1 MIYWKGIL
9 EAYYWRCASGRSCIT
24 TIPDNLD
31 ILPQFQPYI
40 TQGIQ
45 VGVEAISMK
54 EKMHFT
60 ILSNDSTEGD
70 GGYGVGT
77 LDLNNVTPII
87 IDCENEHVFIDL
99 EALHGRSKIEKKV
112 RFSTD
117 LAHAS
122 DDYNRYWIVWVA
134 LQVGENGPY
143 YAGCTASEVRVSK
156 EERRIKLGYK
166 SLPEQVN
173 FLDKA
178 LKGKF
183 LLNHV
188 DSISKKLLYQFLT
201 DFNEEYWKHSPEEL
215 KQQLS
220 IWEDV

>member
-1 MIYWKGIL
+1 
-9 EAYYWRCASGRSCIT
+9 
-24 TIPDNLD
+24 
-31 ILPQFQPYI
+31 
-40 TQGIQ
+40 
-45 VGVEAISMK
+45 MK
-54 EKMHFT
+54 EKKHFI
-60 ILSNDSTEGD
+60 ILSNDSTDGD

-112 RFSTD
+112 RFSPN
-117 LAHAS
+117 LSHAS
-122 DDYNRYWIVWVA
+122 DDYYRYWIVWVA
-134 LQVGENGPY
+134 LQTAQNGPY

-173 FLDKA
+173 YLDKA

-183 LLNHV
+183 LLDHL
-188 DSISKKLLYQFLT
+188 DSNSKKLLYQFLSG
-201 DFNEEYWKHSPEEL
+201 FNEEYWKHSPKDL
-215 KQQLS
+215 KRQLS
-220 IWEDV
+220 IREDL